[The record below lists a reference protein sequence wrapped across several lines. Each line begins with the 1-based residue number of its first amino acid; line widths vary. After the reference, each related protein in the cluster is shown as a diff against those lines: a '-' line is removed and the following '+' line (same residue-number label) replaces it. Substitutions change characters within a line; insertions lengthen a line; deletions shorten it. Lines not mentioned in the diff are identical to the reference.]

1 MKFYRT
7 ALHEAVQN
15 GNSEIIKLLL
25 DQPNVNVNVEDEIF
39 ILYK

>member
-15 GNSEIIKLLL
+15 KNSEIIKLLL